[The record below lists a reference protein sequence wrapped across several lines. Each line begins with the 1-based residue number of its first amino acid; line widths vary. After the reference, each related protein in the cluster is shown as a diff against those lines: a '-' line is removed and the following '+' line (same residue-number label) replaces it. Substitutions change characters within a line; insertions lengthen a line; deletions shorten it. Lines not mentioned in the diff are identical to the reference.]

1 MSDTQHIR
9 NEYLARNVEDIDVPF
24 GKFASQYIGVNDK
37 WLQSLHNINEA
48 CNYILN
54 MGWEIPLPANH
65 NVKATQP
72 QSHRQGQTRE
82 RDCCSAQ

>member
-9 NEYLARNVEDIDVPF
+9 NAYLSRNVEDIDIPF
-24 GKFASQYIGVNDK
+24 GQFAAKYIGVNDK
-37 WLQSLHNINEA
+37 WLSSLHNISEA

-54 MGWEIPLPANH
+54 QGWEIPTPEHH

-72 QSHRQGQTRE
+72 QSHSQGQTWQ
-82 RDCCSAQ
+82 RDCRSA